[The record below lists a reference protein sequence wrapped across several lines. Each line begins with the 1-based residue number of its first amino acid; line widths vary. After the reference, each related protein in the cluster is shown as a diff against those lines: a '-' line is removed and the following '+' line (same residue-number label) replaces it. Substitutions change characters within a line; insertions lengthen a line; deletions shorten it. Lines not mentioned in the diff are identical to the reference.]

1 LNGCQHIE
9 ITESAQ
15 ADLLSGYWF
24 YEHQKSG
31 LGQYFL
37 DGLSTD
43 IDSLLIYAGV
53 HIKPHGGE
61 LYRTLSKRFP
71 YAIYYTFAHQLATVI
86 AVLDTRRNP
95 EWLRHA
101 LTARSN

>member
-9 ITESAQ
+9 ITESAH
-15 ADLLSGYWF
+15 ADLLNGYWF
-24 YEHQKSG
+24 YESQKSG

-53 HIKPHGGE
+53 HVKPYGGE

-71 YAIYYTFAHQLATVI
+71 YAVYYTFEYQLATVI

-95 EWLRHA
+95 EWLRQA
-101 LTARSN
+101 LVASSI